1 MARHVSGTYQRTDR
15 VRLRDGETV
24 LLRREGRR
32 GKRRVKLLELSLSH
46 LILSSTELPADGETV
61 SITIELRDRH
71 IEMEIPATVG
81 WHRGSE
87 FTVVFDYLTLRQTY
101 GLTLALEL
109 ARQAAEITPVIAR
122 AARR

>member
-1 MARHVSGTYQRTDR
+1 
-15 VRLRDGETV
+15 VREGETV
-24 LLRREGRR
+24 LLRRSGR
-32 GKRRVKLLELSLSH
+32 GSTRRVKLLELSLSH
-46 LILSSTELPADGETV
+46 LIVSSTDLPADGESV
-61 SITIELRDRH
+61 SVTIELRDRH

-109 ARQAAEITPVIAR
+109 ARQAAEVVSPAIAR
-122 AARR
+122 TARR

>member
-15 VRLRDGETV
+15 VRVREGETV
-24 LLRREGRR
+24 LLRSARCRT
-32 GKRRVKLLELSLSH
+32 RRVKLLELSLSH
-46 LILSSTELPADGETV
+46 LTLSSTELPADGESV
-61 SITIELRDRH
+61 SVTIELRDRH

-109 ARQAAEITPVIAR
+109 ARQAAEVVSPAIAR
-122 AARR
+122 TARR

>member
-1 MARHVSGTYQRTDR
+1 M
-15 VRLRDGETV
+15 RDGETV

-32 GKRRVKLLELSLSH
+32 SARRVKLLELSLSH
-46 LILSSTELPADGETV
+46 LILSSTELPADGEVV

-101 GLTLALEL
+101 GLTLALDL
-109 ARQAAEITPVIAR
+109 ARQAAEIEPSIVPT
-122 AARR
+122 ARRSSTSHR